1 MKGRRLLSYFRLLQA
16 AAVVVVV
23 VVIIVVDVVDGHWVE
38 TPPWMDELFGDGDL
52 NQKSVQL
59 IQKHLSR

>member
-23 VVIIVVDVVDGHWVE
+23 INVVDVVDGHWVE

-52 NQKSVQL
+52 NQKSVLL